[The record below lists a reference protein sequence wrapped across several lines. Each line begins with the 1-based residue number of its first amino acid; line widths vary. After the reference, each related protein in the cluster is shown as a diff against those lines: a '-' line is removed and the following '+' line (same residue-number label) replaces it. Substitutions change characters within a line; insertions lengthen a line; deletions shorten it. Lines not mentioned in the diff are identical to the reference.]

1 MAQHINLSD
10 RFHMGENGAEI
21 INGNEKENSIYFNGS
36 ITSRSVST
44 LIERLLNM
52 EANILKV
59 QQRLKN
65 KIKNMK
71 KDGEK
76 PDAPKHNDEDDDI
89 DNQVEIVVHPKPIRL
104 YITSNGGSVHQV
116 FSAIDTILGMKIPVH
131 TICKGFVASAGT
143 LLSLAGKRRFITEN
157 SYMLIHE
164 LRTGS
169 WGKFTEIHD
178 SFENSKLLMNHIKSF
193 YLKRTK
199 IPADELDEQLKKD
212 ICWNA
217 ETCLEKGLVDEIISY

>member
-1 MAQHINLSD
+1 MENNILKEYSVYRFILTVKHIMAEHINLSD
-10 RFHMGENGAEI
+10 RFHMGENGSEI

-44 LIERLLNM
+44 LIERLLQM

-59 QQRLKN
+59 QRRLNN
-65 KIKNMK
+65 KIKSMK
-71 KDGEK
+71 KDT
-76 PDAPKHNDEDDDI
+76 DAADKMKSGDDDNDDI
-89 DNQVEIVVHPKPIRL
+89 DNQVEIVVNPKPIRL

-116 FSAIDTILGMKIPVH
+116 FSAIDTILGMKVPVH
-131 TICKGFVASAGT
+131 TVCKGFVASAGT

-169 WGKFTEIHD
+169 WGKFTEITE
-178 SFENSKLLMNHIKSF
+178 SFENIGFHL
-193 YLKRTK
+193 
-199 IPADELDEQLKKD
+199 Q
-212 ICWNA
+212 
-217 ETCLEKGLVDEIISY
+217 